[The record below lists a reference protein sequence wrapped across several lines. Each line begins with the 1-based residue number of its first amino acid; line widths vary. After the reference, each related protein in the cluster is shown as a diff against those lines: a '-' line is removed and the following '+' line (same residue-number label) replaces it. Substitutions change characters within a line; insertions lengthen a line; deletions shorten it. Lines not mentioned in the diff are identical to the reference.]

1 MVSVLDDKSKSE
13 ISTLKRREN
22 LFDKILKS
30 GKSINEVKSL
40 SLKDYNELMGTNV
53 GARCKTEAKKQV
65 SLKAQHRLL
74 DQLNTNVKQ
83 VANYHIEKSKIVD
96 KPYREFIHK
105 RSRELLAKEG
115 QYNIVEVSFKDG
127 SVKWIKYDNDKA
139 FQYQLG
145 KIKEAYGSAFE
156 LIFHDYKKYASFID
170 KTFKALVKAKGIKI

>member
-1 MVSVLDDKSKSE
+1 MTSQLEGKDKSQ

-30 GKSINEVKSL
+30 GKSINELKSL
-40 SLKDYNELMGTNV
+40 SIKEWNNV
-53 GARCKTEAKKQV
+53 IRDKKGNKSKIKTLA
-65 SLKAQHRLL
+65 SLKGKHRLL
-74 DQLNTNVKQ
+74 DQLNQNVKQ
-83 VANYHIEKSKIVD
+83 ISNYHIEKHRILD

-139 FQYQLG
+139 FQYQLN
-145 KIKEAYGSAFE
+145 KIKEAYGSNFE
-156 LIFHDYKKYASFID
+156 LIFHDYKKYATFID
-170 KTFKALVKAKGIKI
+170 KVFKSIVKAKGIKI

>member
-1 MVSVLDDKSKSE
+1 MVSVLNDKTKSE

-30 GKSINEVKSL
+30 GKGINEVKSL
-40 SLKDYNELMGTNV
+40 SLKDYNELMGTKV
-53 GARCKTEAKKQV
+53 KKQD

-74 DQLNTNVKQ
+74 DQLNQNVKQ
-83 VANYHIEKSKIVD
+83 VSNYHIEKNKIVD

-127 SVKWIKYDNDKA
+127 SVKWIKYADDKS
-139 FQYQLG
+139 FQFQLD
-145 KIKEAYGSAFE
+145 KIKASFGGDFE

-170 KTFKALVKAKGIKI
+170 KAFKSIVKAKGIKI

>member
-1 MVSVLDDKSKSE
+1 MVSVLNDKTKSE

-30 GKSINEVKSL
+30 GKGINEVKSL
-40 SLKDYNELMGTNV
+40 SLKDYNELMGTKV
-53 GARCKTEAKKQV
+53 KKQD

-74 DQLNTNVKQ
+74 DQLNTNVKE
-83 VANYHIEKSKIVD
+83 VANYHIEKNKIVD

-127 SVKWIKYDNDKA
+127 SVKWIKYVDDKS
-139 FQYQLG
+139 FQFQLE
-145 KIKEAYGSAFE
+145 KIKEAYGSDFE

-170 KTFKALVKAKGIKI
+170 KAFKSIVKAKGIKI